1 MSQPVTFRRRAVG
14 EMGTPKPA
22 AVGRAARRFMGKR
35 QWAVDDFTPMEET
48 RDRARMIRLHTLANL
63 HTYLDQF
70 AESVERNGGRVLW
83 AADAAEA
90 NRLIAEVVGRK
101 QGSLVIKSKSMVT
114 EELELNAHLQGEG
127 HTVVE
132 TDLGEFIVQLAEDH
146 PSHIIA
152 PVMHLTRHD
161 IGDLFHKRLE
171 IPYTDDPEQLNAVAR
186 RHLRRFFLSADVGIS
201 GVNTGVAETGSII
214 TVTNEGNGWLTTA
227 APRTHIAVMGME
239 RLVPTFADAATIV
252 EVLAR
257 SATGQRLSVYTNV
270 VSGPRRPG
278 DPDGPDEFVVV
289 IVDNGR
295 SRVMAGDSSE
305 ILACIRCGA
314 CLNVCPVFRE
324 VGGHT
329 YDHVYQG
336 PVGAVLAPGLAD
348 FTDHVDLPF
357 ASSLCGACREVCPVR
372 IDIPKLLVNQRVHA
386 TRENDPFRWMG
397 PGLAFYA
404 QAAKRPAVWKAVLS
418 AARMA
423 GRLKGE
429 GKWFHRLPFHAKGWT
444 QSRDFPAPAKQ
455 SFRQWWKENRGGT

>member
-1 MSQPVTFRRRAVG
+1 M
-14 EMGTPKPA
+14 
-22 AVGRAARRFMGKR
+22 
-35 QWAVDDFTPMEET
+35 
-48 RDRARMIRLHTLANL
+48 
-63 HTYLDQF
+63 
-70 AESVERNGGRVLW
+70 
-83 AADAAEA
+83 
-90 NRLIAEVVGRK
+90 
-101 QGSLVIKSKSMVT
+101 
-114 EELELNAHLQGEG
+114 
-127 HTVVE
+127 
-132 TDLGEFIVQLAEDH
+132 
-146 PSHIIA
+146 
-152 PVMHLTRHD
+152 
-161 IGDLFHKRLE
+161 
-171 IPYTDDPEQLNAVAR
+171 
-186 RHLRRFFLSADVGIS
+186 
-201 GVNTGVAETGSII
+201 NTGVAETGSII

-295 SRVMAGDSSE
+295 SRVMASDSSE

-386 TRENDPFRWMG
+386 IRENDPFRWMG

-404 QAAKRPAVWKAVLS
+404 QAAKRPAVWKTVLS

-429 GKWFHRLPFHAKGWT
+429 GNWFHRLPFHAKGWT

>member
-1 MSQPVTFRRRAVG
+1 MSQPVTFRRRAIS
-14 EMGTPKPA
+14 EMTTSKPL
-22 AVGRAARRFMGKR
+22 AVGRAARRFMDQR
-35 QWAVDDFTPMEET
+35 QWAIDDFTPMEET
-48 RDRARMIRLHTLANL
+48 RDRARQIRLHTLANL
-63 HTYLDQF
+63 HRYLDQF
-70 AESVERNGGRVLW
+70 AESVERNGGKVLW

-90 NRLIAEVVGRK
+90 NDHIARLVGRK
-101 QGSLVIKSKSMVT
+101 EESLVIKSKSMVT
-114 EELELNAHLQGEG
+114 EELELNHHLQSEG

-132 TDLGEFIVQLAEDH
+132 TDLGEFIVQLAGDH

-152 PVMHLTRHD
+152 PVMHLTRQD
-161 IGDLFHKRLE
+161 IGALFHERLG
-171 IPYTDDPEQLNAVAR
+171 IPYTDDPEELNKVAR

-239 RLVPTFADAATIV
+239 RLVPTFGDAATIV

-278 DPDGPDEFVVV
+278 DPDGPDEFAVV

-295 SRVMAGDSSE
+295 SRVLASDSSE

-324 VGGHT
+324 VGGHA
-329 YDHVYQG
+329 YGQIYQG

-348 FTDHVDLPF
+348 FTKWADLPY

-372 IDIPKLLVNQRVHA
+372 IDIPKLLVNQRVRA
-386 TRENDPFRWMG
+386 TKENDPFRWMG
-397 PGLAFYA
+397 PGMALYR
-404 QAAKRPAVWKAVLS
+404 QVGKRPLLWKTFLS

-423 GRLKGE
+423 GRLKRDDE
-429 GKWFHRLPFHAKGWT
+429 WFHRLPFHAKGWT
-444 QSRDFPAPAKQ
+444 QSRDFPAPATK

>member
-14 EMGTPKPA
+14 EMGTTKPA

-114 EELELNAHLQGEG
+114 EELELNAHLLGEG

-161 IGDLFHKRLE
+161 IGDLFHKRLQ
-171 IPYTDDPEQLNAVAR
+171 IPYTDNPEQLNAVAR

-214 TVTNEGNGWLTTA
+214 TVTNEGNGWLTTRG
-227 APRTHIAVMGME
+227 APHPHRGDGHGEAGPHLRRRRHHRGGPGPFGPPGRGSAST
-239 RLVPTFADAATIV
+239 PTWCP
-252 EVLAR
+252 
-257 SATGQRLSVYTNV
+257 G
-270 VSGPRRPG
+270 PG
-278 DPDGPDEFVVV
+278 DRAIRTDPT
-289 IVDNGR
+289 
-295 SRVMAGDSSE
+295 SS
-305 ILACIRCGA
+305 
-314 CLNVCPVFRE
+314 
-324 VGGHT
+324 
-329 YDHVYQG
+329 
-336 PVGAVLAPGLAD
+336 
-348 FTDHVDLPF
+348 
-357 ASSLCGACREVCPVR
+357 
-372 IDIPKLLVNQRVHA
+372 
-386 TRENDPFRWMG
+386 
-397 PGLAFYA
+397 
-404 QAAKRPAVWKAVLS
+404 
-418 AARMA
+418 
-423 GRLKGE
+423 
-429 GKWFHRLPFHAKGWT
+429 
-444 QSRDFPAPAKQ
+444 
-455 SFRQWWKENRGGT
+455 WW

>member
-1 MSQPVTFRRRAVG
+1 MGQPVTFRRRAVG

-35 QWAVDDFTPMEET
+35 QWAIDDFTPMEET

-63 HTYLDQF
+63 HRYLGQF
-70 AESVERNGGRVLW
+70 ADSVERNGGTVLW

-90 NRLIAEVVGRK
+90 NRLISEVVGRK
-101 QGSLVIKSKSMVT
+101 EGSLVIKSKSMVT
-114 EELELNAHLQGEG
+114 EELDLNAHLQGDG

-152 PVMHLTRHD
+152 PVMHLTRQD
-161 IGDLFHKRLE
+161 IGELFHKRLE
-171 IPYTDDPEQLNAVAR
+171 IPYTDDPEELNAVAR

-295 SRVMAGDSSE
+295 SRVLSTDASE

-324 VGGHT
+324 VGGHA
-329 YDHVYQG
+329 YGQVYPG
-336 PVGAVLAPGLAD
+336 PVGSVLAPGLAD
-348 FTDHVDLPF
+348 FTEAADLPF

-372 IDIPKLLVNQRVHA
+372 IDIPKLLVHQRVRA
-386 TRENDPFRWMG
+386 IRENDPFRWLG
-397 PGLAFYA
+397 PGLKLYG
-404 QAAKRPAVWKAVLS
+404 QAAKRPRVWKSLLA
-418 AARMA
+418 A
-423 GRLKGE
+423 GRVAGRMKGRDE
-429 GKWFHRLPFHAKGWT
+429 WFHRLPFHAKGWT
-444 QSRDFPAPAKQ
+444 QSRDFPAPARQ
-455 SFRQWWKENRGGT
+455 SFRQWWKENRDGT